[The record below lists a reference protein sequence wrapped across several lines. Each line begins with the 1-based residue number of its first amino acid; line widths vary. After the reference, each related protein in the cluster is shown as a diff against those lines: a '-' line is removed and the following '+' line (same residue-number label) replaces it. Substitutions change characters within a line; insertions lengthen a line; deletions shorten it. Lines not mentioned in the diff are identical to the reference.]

1 MRICLGGMTEFA
13 FVLTDSIAHQWIQ
26 LKLHSN
32 STSYGEFIYVKENC
46 AEFIVPSDCV
56 FITNL

>member
-1 MRICLGGMTEFA
+1 MTEFA

-46 AEFIVPSDCV
+46 AEFIVPGDCV